1 MIKRKI
7 RKAKHLGYLS
17 RTISDLHWEIINV
30 TIQSTNIGWTDNT
43 TSYMLNCAQLIKK
56 YERRRLLI
64 KY

>member
-7 RKAKHLGYLS
+7 RKAKHLNYLS

-30 TIQSTNIGWTDNT
+30 TIQSTNIGWTEGT
-43 TSYMLNCAQLIKK
+43 TSYMINCAQLIKK